1 MKTSNKINSFFIVLS
16 HLDELKPGHKMGYF
30 CFFHPIHMPIIEAII
45 DNNHPI
51 KKGIHSFTSSD
62 SKSEKDSRIKKILLR
77 TGTYQTLLGF
87 CLTMKKQQMAIDK
100 PVKNINIIAN
110 LSLKGTVN
118 IMVNATKPI
127 PKEVANANNILII
140 AL

>member
-1 MKTSNKINSFFIVLS
+1 
-16 HLDELKPGHKMGYF
+16 
-30 CFFHPIHMPIIEAII
+30 
-45 DNNHPI
+45 
-51 KKGIHSFTSSD
+51 
-62 SKSEKDSRIKKILLR
+62 
-77 TGTYQTLLGF
+77 
-87 CLTMKKQQMAIDK
+87 MKKQQMAIDK